1 MLALLDENPQ
11 FMQVSNHK
19 KRRPSDRADDEDED
33 TQIPSKK
40 NFITEDDKDTWPAE
54 EILREKNGL
63 YLIKWKG
70 EDPQGNPWE
79 DSWVKKRDVTDDLI
93 QEWNKNNPRKKKR
106 KAKGKNR
113 A

>member
-1 MLALLDENPQ
+1 MK
-11 FMQVSNHK
+11 M
-19 KRRPSDRADDEDED
+19 ED

-40 NFITEDDKDTWPAE
+40 NFLTEDDKDTWPAE

-93 QEWNKNNPRKKKR
+93 SRMEQEQSQKEETKS
-106 KAKGKNR
+106 
-113 A
+113 